1 MLLSYCDLYQ
11 WFCSCLHSSISYAHT
26 SPRHTLTHTH
36 TLTHIPHTSP
46 THTNTHTHSHTHPHT
61 HTLTYPHTSPTHS
74 HTHSLTHT
82 YHGVFHALCP
92 WSASPPSISHRRW
105 PHVTLGTTQLHPWL
119 FGLTEVATAVSTP
132 TIALLGNVPVCV
144 CVCVWVG
151 RVNCAQCIHILAY
164 SPKSLELIVESKF
177 LASCNFSYGEETN
190 TKPPIHR
197 PLHT

>member
-11 WFCSCLHSSISYAHT
+11 WFCSWLHSSISYAHT
-26 SPRHTLTHTH
+26 SPRHTLTHTR
-36 TLTHIPHTSP
+36 THISHTSP
-46 THTNTHTHSHTHPHT
+46 THTHSHTPHLAHTHKHSLTPHTHTHSHTHPHT

-74 HTHSLTHT
+74 LMHTLTHT

-144 CVCVWVG
+144 CVCVCVSWEG
-151 RVNCAQCIHILAY
+151 ELCSMYSYTCILTQI
-164 SPKSLELIVESKF
+164 SGTDSQK
-177 LASCNFSYGEETN
+177 
-190 TKPPIHR
+190 
-197 PLHT
+197 

>member
-1 MLLSYCDLYQ
+1 MI
-11 WFCSCLHSSISYAHT
+11 SISGSAAAFTPAFHMPTPHPDTHSHT
-26 SPRHTLTHTH
+26 HTHSLTYPTPRPHTQTLTHTH
-36 TLTHIPHTSP
+36 I
-46 THTNTHTHSHTHPHT
+46 HSHTHPHT

-74 HTHSLTHT
+74 LTYTLTHT

-144 CVCVWVG
+144 CVCVCVCVSWEG
-151 RVNCAQCIHILAY
+151 ELCSMYSYTCILTQI
-164 SPKSLELIVESKF
+164 SGTDSRK
-177 LASCNFSYGEETN
+177 
-190 TKPPIHR
+190 
-197 PLHT
+197 